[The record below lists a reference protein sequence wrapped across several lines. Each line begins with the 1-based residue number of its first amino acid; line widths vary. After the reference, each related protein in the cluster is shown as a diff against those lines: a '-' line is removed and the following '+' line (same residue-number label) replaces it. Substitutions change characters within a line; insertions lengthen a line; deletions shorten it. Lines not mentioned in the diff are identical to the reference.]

1 MMQYDK
7 EFHLYRNSWDV
18 YRKSMGRNREEERVE
33 EFVCMVC
40 LCVCV
45 CFSKTRPHFQHIA
58 SNCFLIEQIVDTGSN
73 TQRSHV

>member
-7 EFHLYRNSWDV
+7 EFHLYLDSWDV
-18 YRKSMGRNREEERVE
+18 YRKMSVERNKEKERVE
-33 EFVCMVC
+33 
-40 LCVCV
+40 
-45 CFSKTRPHFQHIA
+45 HIA

>member
-1 MMQYDK
+1 MQYDK

-18 YRKSMGRNREEERVE
+18 QYIESVERNREMERVE
-33 EFVCMVC
+33 EFVCI
-40 LCVCV
+40 CV

>member
-1 MMQYDK
+1 MI
-7 EFHLYRNSWDV
+7 RNSI
-18 YRKSMGRNREEERVE
+18 YIATHEMYIERVWAGIE
-33 EFVCMVC
+33 KRGEQKS

-45 CFSKTRPHFQHIA
+45 RFSKTRPHFQHIA